1 MVTQPVFDLRI
12 AEVAEICREIGVK
25 RLELVG
31 DAANGDFDPS
41 NGEPEFVVE
50 FLPEAEKPWMAEHTG
65 LAERLSALY
74 GLQVDLIA
82 TGSPYYSAHRG
93 WIDATRTLAYG
104 V

>member
-1 MVTQPVFDLRI
+1 MVTRTSFDVC
-12 AEVAEICREIGVK
+12 AEEVAVICREIGVK

-31 DAANGDFDPS
+31 DAACDGFDLS
-41 NGEPEFVVE
+41 SGEPEFVVE

-93 WIDATRTLAYG
+93 RIDATRTLVYG